1 MKRPGNVIIN
11 SPFVAPQRHWEQQN
25 DGTLALI
32 EGRRPASYEIYDV
45 RNNTRRVEVL
55 EQVNEIRNRVD
66 AWRADDY
73 PGVTAV
79 TRQLLEHWRDQTPG
93 VRTNSFYYCQLEAV
107 ETQIWWVEAAA
118 SYRQGVFLQGDGGPF
133 ERVCNKMATGSGK
146 TAVMAMLITWQVLN
160 AVTYP
165 KRHKDFS
172 RAIFIV
178 APGLTVKGRL
188 KVLYPGEPGNAYDEF
203 ATCPSDAL
211 RSKLNQ
217 AEILVENWH
226 TLMPL
231 KEPDRSVV
239 KKGKEPD
246 EVFAKRVL
254 GKLAQFKDIVVINDE
269 AHHAYRKPADIK
281 ISKAQAAE
289 LGIDLDEA
297 TRWIEGLDRI
307 HKTRRIQR
315 CFDLSATPF
324 APTGK
329 ANAEE
334 GLFTWVVSDFG
345 LNDAI
350 EAGLVK
356 TPRVVVRD
364 DALPN
369 AQTYRSKLYHLY
381 REPEV
386 QEDLNR
392 RGAEPHE
399 ALPKLVQDAYTLLG
413 ADWRA
418 ALLDWRAA
426 GHASPPVM
434 LTVCNRVETAARI
447 EHYLN
452 HGDAHWTEL
461 KAPERTLRVDS
472 KVLEKA
478 EIGEKATGESV
489 FKARL
494 SSLLKVLQLP
504 EAIVDKLDD
513 AKKDGDKLK
522 VLAEHISLKPEAR
535 KRFDE
540 QQPDDQLVTLIQAA
554 PIDAAVKDYL
564 LGATEYVNRL
574 REIVKAAKLPKDRE
588 ERLLALD
595 KEDLLRAIVDSVGK
609 QGQAGQGLQSVI
621 SVAMLSEGWDAK
633 NVTHIMGLRAFTSQ
647 LLCEQVIGRG
657 LRRVGYDRDENGLF
671 VPEYV
676 NVFGVPLSVFVDAD
690 DGGTPPPPP
699 KPSTQIESLASRNE
713 LEVRWP
719 NLLRVDVVVKPTLA
733 VAWSTVPALR
743 LDPAATPISAEL
755 APAVGGATDLGK
767 TTNIDL
773 EKLPE
778 DFRAQRIIFQA
789 ARKAFDQMSGRF
801 KGNREYLVFQLI
813 RLVEQ
818 FISPAANK
826 LDIPSLFHSDG
837 LRRRILIA
845 LNADLVVQHLVKHV
859 EQQNVAS
866 IEPVFDPEQPIGST
880 RAMRTWYTTKGNQ
893 PTKRSQI
900 SHVVGDSSW
909 EIYAANIFDSSDLV
923 SAYAKND
930 HLGFQIF
937 YLWGGSRRRFLPD
950 FIVRLANGKTLVLE
964 IKGEDSPQNV
974 AKRDALKLWVD
985 AVNAKGGFGTWCW
998 DVAFEPA
1005 QVHDILRRQC
1015 NAENAQRAVL
1025 SVDAIR
1031 RRASEDWHGS
1041 EAIADACQ
1049 HLISRAVEAV
1059 VPPPGFFSFGDLVDE
1074 GPGDASQQ
1082 VIDAIVYLASPGV
1095 QLLHLWLAR
1104 RREGD
1109 LIPLSEEAVRAYSE
1123 SEAVRDSVTGEVL
1136 TDNEILV
1143 VFRPGAA
1150 LEGAAKK

>member
-1 MKRPGNVIIN
+1 MKSPGNVIIN
-11 SPFVAPQRHWEQQN
+11 SPFVAPRAHWVKQR
-25 DGTLALI
+25 DGTLLRV
-32 EGRRPASYEIYDV
+32 EGRRRASYEVYDV
-45 RNNTRRVEVL
+45 RNNTQRVVDLPE
-55 EQVNEIRNRVD
+55 VNEIRRRVD

-79 TRQLLEHWRDQTPG
+79 TRQLLAHWHDQTPG
-93 VRTNSFYYCQLEAV
+93 VRPHAFYYCQLEAV
-107 ETQIWWVEAAA
+107 ETQIWWLEAAA

-246 EVFAKRVL
+246 EVFTKRVL

-269 AHHAYRKPADIK
+269 AHHAYRKPADVK
-281 ISKAQAAE
+281 IGKAEAE
-289 LGIDLDEA
+289 RLGIDLDEA

-418 ALLDWRAA
+418 ALLEWQRK

-434 LTVCNRVETAARI
+434 LTVTNRVETAARI

-452 HGDAHWTEL
+452 SGSAHWPEL
-461 KAPERTLRVDS
+461 KAPELTLRVDS

-478 EIGEKATGESV
+478 EIGEKA
-489 FKARL
+489 A
-494 SSLLKVLQLP
+494 SSP
-504 EAIVDKLDD
+504 
-513 AKKDGDKLK
+513 
-522 VLAEHISLKPEAR
+522 
-535 KRFDE
+535 
-540 QQPDDQLVTLIQAA
+540 
-554 PIDAAVKDYL
+554 
-564 LGATEYVNRL
+564 EYVNRL
-574 REIVKAAKLPKDRE
+574 REIVKAAKLSKDRE

-657 LRRVGYDRDENGLF
+657 LRRVAYDRDENGLF
-671 VPEYV
+671 EPEYV
-676 NVFGVPLSVFVDAD
+676 NVFGVPLSVFVDGD
-690 DGGTPPPPP
+690 DGGKPPPSP
-699 KPSTQIESLASRNE
+699 KHTTQVESLASRNE

-767 TTNIDL
+767 TTSIDL

-801 KGNREYLVFQLI
+801 KGNREYLIFQLI

-818 FISPAANK
+818 FISPAAHK

-893 PTKRSQI
+893 PTRKSQI

-909 EIYAANIFDSSDLV
+909 EIYAATIFDSSDLV

-974 AKRDALKLWVD
+974 AKRDALKLWVE

-998 DVAFEPA
+998 DVAFEPS
-1005 QVHDILRRQC
+1005 QVQD
-1015 NAENAQRAVL
+1015 VL
-1025 SVDAIR
+1025 HR
-1031 RRASEDWHGS
+1031 HG
-1041 EAIADACQ
+1041 
-1049 HLISRAVEAV
+1049 
-1059 VPPPGFFSFGDLVDE
+1059 
-1074 GPGDASQQ
+1074 
-1082 VIDAIVYLASPGV
+1082 
-1095 QLLHLWLAR
+1095 
-1104 RREGD
+1104 
-1109 LIPLSEEAVRAYSE
+1109 AVRS
-1123 SEAVRDSVTGEVL
+1123 
-1136 TDNEILV
+1136 
-1143 VFRPGAA
+1143 
-1150 LEGAAKK
+1150 